1 MIKMLNEKMKKMTVV
16 DISLVKLAAFFF
28 AIIMAKFFPVLLNLS
43 YPVLIILV
51 LACGAKPFYK
61 TWFQK

>member
-1 MIKMLNEKMKKMTVV
+1 MIKILNEKIKKMTVA

-28 AIIMAKFFPVLLNLS
+28 AVIIAKLFPVLLNIS
-43 YPVLIILV
+43 YSVLIILV

-61 TWFQK
+61 VWFQK

>member
-1 MIKMLNEKMKKMTVV
+1 MTVA

-28 AIIMAKFFPVLLNLS
+28 AVIIAKLFPVLLNIS
-43 YPVLIILV
+43 YSVLIILV

-61 TWFQK
+61 VWFQK